1 MKPEIGH
8 RDISFWWIWQNSS
21 LEMALFWASINRE
34 YPPLSAEDRR
44 RGLELADYFDGLV
57 EVESDDK

>member
-8 RDISFWWIWQNSS
+8 RNISLWWIWQNMG
-21 LEMALFWASINRE
+21 LEAMLNVAQATGRN

-57 EVESDDK
+57 EVESDE